1 MSCLSLLQG
10 PFATQGSNLGVLHCR
25 EILYPLSHQGSPLS
39 KDSQIIFRPFF
50 FCFFF
55 FHSNPAGTVGLNFIS
70 TQSAG
75 IRGIQCLDLY
85 TKRERYWETRCREM
99 QKKLTLV
106 LALWTSLMAKVEKF
120 GQGGME
126 TSSVWKYSPQA
137 GTWAHMAGTETHL
150 AGTWIQPKSCLGP
163 EAWSFI

>member
-10 PFATQGSNLGVLHCR
+10 PLATQGSNLGVLNCR
-25 EILYPLSHQGSPLS
+25 EILYPLSHQGSLLS
-39 KDSQIIFRPFF
+39 KIARKFLDHFF
-50 FCFFF
+50 LFFF

-85 TKRERYWETRCREM
+85 TKRERYWETRCSEM

-120 GQGGME
+120 VQGGME

-137 GTWAHMAGTETHL
+137 GTWAHKAGTETHL
-150 AGTWIQPKSCLGP
+150 ARTWIQPNSCLGLDS
-163 EAWSFI
+163 WYFN

>member
-1 MSCLSLLQG
+1 MGCLSLLQG

-25 EILYPLSHQGSPLS
+25 QILYPLSHQGSPLS

-50 FCFFF
+50 LFLFFFF
-55 FHSNPAGTVGLNFIS
+55 FHSNLAVTVGLNFIS
-70 TQSAG
+70 TQSGG

-85 TKRERYWETRCREM
+85 TQRERYWETRCRE
-99 QKKLTLV
+99 KKVTLV

-137 GTWAHMAGTETHL
+137 GTWAHKTGTETHL
-150 AGTWIQPKSCLGP
+150 ARTWIQPNSCLGLDS
-163 EAWSFI
+163 WYFN